1 MYTNSRLWFS
11 KRIVH
16 RASPYPHAAAQVQAD
31 EAFLPRAAGLWW
43 SAALVWP
50 GVAECPE
57 DLAEGP
63 GVGCGVRVDSG
74 KYRPGPGNDCQLLLR
89 KERGPQK
96 DSSCLSLLE
105 KDKRIENFKRNFE
118 KKIFMLCSPARTRLL
133 ELNLDLCHLKSK
145 RWEVTFLRSWWSLG
159 SQWVFQKP
167 FRGMCG
173 TLMFKML
180 R

>member
-1 MYTNSRLWFS
+1 MELDPRDSLSSTLPSRTHSLCYMFASNWVSFRPNHQLCMYTNSRLWFS

-16 RASPYPHAAAQVQAD
+16 RASSYPHAAAQVQAD

-43 SAALVWP
+43 SAASVWP
-50 GVAECPE
+50 GIAECPE

-74 KYRPGPGNDCQLLLR
+74 KYRPGPGNDYQLLLR

-105 KDKRIENFKRNFE
+105 KDIRTENFKRNF
-118 KKIFMLCSPARTRLL
+118 KKK
-133 ELNLDLCHLKSK
+133 NLYAVLSC
-145 RWEVTFLRSWWSLG
+145 
-159 SQWVFQKP
+159 
-167 FRGMCG
+167 
-173 TLMFKML
+173 
-180 R
+180 